1 MRKCESCGKV
11 YQETK
16 DVFCPHCGAVAQ
28 KQCTHGS
35 SFDTD
40 RYDRGEIYQKGNSA
54 EHGTFYNSGAEPHA
68 QRTDAPYNASGNG
81 YDNNNTHT
89 KKNTTKTVIPDF
101 GKMKRSPKNQKSSS
115 KIGLIILV
123 IVIAFN
129 VLVGVFGFDET
140 DDEYNYEDV
149 SVSYNGDYS
158 YGEYYASVGSA
169 SVRLLD
175 GEGEC
180 KSFELCVNNLYFAEN
195 DESDTYDGWDINPSF
210 DFPVDIGVCKFKEK
224 IVSEDVYNDELDKEQ
239 YLSAQKIDD
248 PLKCVFDYE
257 FQYDEIVHICTY
269 LTISLEDGDC
279 VYAQLPFD
287 AFSISE
293 DGEVTYYTSH
303 SSDETEWNTVF
314 EECSNEIKIDDY
326 GSYIEF

>member
-35 SFDTD
+35 SFDTN

-54 EHGTFYNSGAEPHA
+54 EHGTFYNSGSEPHA

-89 KKNTTKTVIPDF
+89 PKNTTKTVIPDF

-115 KIGLIILV
+115 KIVLIIFIII
-123 IVIAFN
+123 IVFN
-129 VLVGVFGFDET
+129 VLVGSFGFSET
-140 DDEYNYEDV
+140 DDTYDYEDA
-149 SVSYNGDYS
+149 SVLYNEDYS
-158 YGEYYASVGSA
+158 DEDYYASVGSA
-169 SVRLLD
+169 SIRFLCD
-175 GEGEC
+175 ETEY
-180 KSFELCVNNLYFAEN
+180 KSFELSINDLYFAEDSVSVN
-195 DESDTYDGWDINPSF
+195 DNVWEGYVVF
-210 DFPVDIGVCKFKEK
+210 DFPVEMGVCKFNEK

-248 PLKCVFDYE
+248 PLKCVFEYE

-303 SSDETEWNTVF
+303 SSDDTEWNTVF
-314 EECSNEIKIDDY
+314 EECSNEIKIDNY
-326 GSYIEF
+326 GAYIEF